1 MKAEHLEREFAV
13 RGVRYREG
21 EILLRPSDAIELVAR
36 AADEGVPIVTVDERR
51 VTEDVD
57 ASQSAP
63 RRVADFSKRVAEG
76 HGCWEEAEAVI
87 RRHGAPD
94 AVFALQLGDD
104 PIEVV

>member
-1 MKAEHLEREFAV
+1 MKAERLEREFAD
-13 RGVRYREG
+13 RGVRHREG
-21 EILLRPSDAIELVAR
+21 GILLRPSDAIDLVGR

-63 RRVADFSKRVAEG
+63 RRVADFSARVAEG

-87 RRHGAPD
+87 RQRGAPG
-94 AVFALQLGDD
+94 AVFALTLGDD